1 MPPSLW
7 TGSRRCQ
14 SVPARLLTPSRR
26 QEGDIIT
33 GTDDTIHMDTAI
45 PYSARHGQANWT
57 QTMRFTRRS
66 IPAFLLPSLLSS
78 FVYLATLV
86 PEVDRGDCAELS
98 LQAYQLGVTHPPG
111 YPLHTVLGKAFTLLP
126 VEPAFATN
134 LLSAA
139 CTSLTVGLMGLLIL
153 HLTNDLLASVLVPLL
168 FAFSPRIWSMAVT
181 TEVYNVNLLFLSL
194 AVWFLLIWYETSS
207 IHALIGSAILLGLSL
222 GTYLANILLLPAFG
236 FLLCRGKGKC
246 FVRSQLFVLVFGLI
260 AVLTLSFSCFRS
272 HAVTPIGTEDVP
284 SSPLGALRYFT
295 GEQYGTVA
303 IHDAWFYLTR
313 PIEHA
318 AIFGRNFLW
327 VGIAFGV
334 LGVLHQWRTR
344 RDVLVFFLLIFAMT
358 LVYFTYYHADDYHYM
373 VNPSYFIFSLWIAY
387 GVRHRFLGHT
397 KARVMVALTFVLL
410 CAGLL
415 IIQLPGK
422 LERARSYAVTRSAL
436 SSLSK
441 MPQNAVVISDWDEFT
456 SLLYFQKTRRLRED
470 VVLIE
475 RTTRTRH
482 YDHGRVDGYLSYID
496 SKIFSRP
503 IIIDYVEP
511 VLLERFTVKPIDPT
525 WFEIERPEP

>member
-1 MPPSLW
+1 MPPPLR
-7 TGSRRCQ
+7 TGSPRYQ
-14 SVPARLLTPSRR
+14 AVPSRLLVPSQRK
-26 QEGDIIT
+26 EGDIIT
-33 GTDDTIHMDTAI
+33 EVDDTIHMNTASF
-45 PYSARHGQANWT
+45 PSARHGHTNWA
-57 QTMRFTRRS
+57 QTMPFTKRS
-66 IPAFLLPSLLSS
+66 ILAFLLPSLLSS

-111 YPLHTVLGKAFTLLP
+111 YPLHTVLGKALALLSA
-126 VEPAFATN
+126 EPAVATN

-153 HLTNDLLASVLVPLL
+153 HSTSDLLASVLVPLL
-168 FAFSPRIWSMAVT
+168 FALSPRIWSMAVT

-194 AVWFLLIWYETSS
+194 AVCLLLLWYETSS
-207 IHALIGSAILLGLSL
+207 TRALISSAIVLGLSL
-222 GTYLANILLLPAFG
+222 GTYPANILLLPAFG
-236 FLLCRGKGKC
+236 FLLCKSKANRC
-246 FVRSQLFVLVFGLI
+246 AEIQLFALVFGLI
-260 AVLTLSFSCFRS
+260 GALTLSFSYWRS
-272 HAVTPIGTEDVP
+272 HAVTPLGTQYVP
-284 SSPLGALRYFT
+284 SSPLDALRYFT
-295 GEQYGTVA
+295 GEQYGTLA
-303 IHDAWFYLTR
+303 LHDAWFYLTR

-327 VGIAFGV
+327 VGIGFGL
-334 LGVLHQWRTR
+334 LGFLYQWRTR
-344 RDVLVFFLLIFAMT
+344 RDWCVFFLLIFAMN

-387 GVRHRFLGHT
+387 GVRYRFLGYT
-397 KARVMVALTFVLL
+397 KARVMVAVTFILL

-415 IIQLPGK
+415 FIQLPGK
-422 LERARSYAVTRSAL
+422 LDRARSYAVTKFAL

-441 MPQNAVVISDWDEFT
+441 MPENAVVISYWDEFT
-456 SLLYFQKTRRLRED
+456 ALLYFQRTRRLRED

-475 RTTRTRH
+475 RQTQTRH
-482 YDHGRVDGYLSYID
+482 YEHGRVDGYLSYID
-496 SKIFSRP
+496 SKISSRP

-511 VLLERFTVKPIDPT
+511 VLLERFTVKPLDPT